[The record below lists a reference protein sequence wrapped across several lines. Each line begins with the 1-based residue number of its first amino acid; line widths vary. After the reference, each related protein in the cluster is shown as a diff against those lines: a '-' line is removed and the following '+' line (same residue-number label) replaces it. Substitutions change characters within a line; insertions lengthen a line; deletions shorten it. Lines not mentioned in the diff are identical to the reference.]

1 MRLLRYGPIGQEKP
15 GVLDDDGGLRDLSA
29 VIGDITPAAL
39 APAQLAHLADLD
51 PQSLP
56 KVVGEH
62 RLGAPLTGI
71 GNILGIGLNYAD
83 HARETKGEPPP
94 EPILFFKHTGSLSG
108 PFDPIF
114 FPPGSQRLDWEAE
127 LGVVIGTAAHDVSE
141 DEALS
146 HVAGYMVL
154 HDVSERDF
162 QFKRQGHWGKGKS
175 FPGFCPIG
183 PYLVTADEVPDPQ
196 TLAIR
201 LSLNG
206 EIMQDSS
213 TDQMIFSVRFLVSYL
228 SRFLRLLPGDV
239 IATGTPAGVG
249 LGRKLFLKPGD
260 VVEVSVAGL
269 GTQRQTVVAEKP

>member
-15 GVLDDDGGLRDLSA
+15 GLLDDEGGLRDLSA
-29 VIGDITPAAL
+29 VVGDITPATL
-39 APAQLAHLADLD
+39 APAQLGHLRGLD

-56 KVVGEH
+56 KVVGEQ

-94 EPILFFKHTGSLSG
+94 EPILFFKHTGSLTG
-108 PFDPIF
+108 PFDPIP
-114 FPPGSQRLDWEAE
+114 FPPGAERLDWEAE
-127 LGVVIGTAAHDVSE
+127 LGVVIGAAAHQVSE
-141 DEALS
+141 AEALS

-154 HDVSERDF
+154 HDVSERDY
-162 QFKRQGHWGKGKS
+162 QFKRQGQWGKGKS

-196 TLAIR
+196 ALAIR

-206 EIMQDSS
+206 EAMQNSS
-213 TDQMIFSVRFLVSYL
+213 TEQMIFPVRFLVSYL

-260 VVEVSVAGL
+260 VVELSVAGL
-269 GTQRQTVVAEKP
+269 GTQRQTVTAP

>member
-15 GVLDDDGGLRDLSA
+15 GLLDDEGGLRDLSA
-29 VIGDITPAAL
+29 VVGDIAPAAL
-39 APAQLAHLADLD
+39 APVQLDHLRGLD

-62 RLGAPLTGI
+62 RLGPPLTGI
-71 GNILGIGLNYAD
+71 GNVLGIGLNYAD

-94 EPILFFKHTGSLSG
+94 EPILFFKHTGSLTG
-108 PFDPIF
+108 PFDPIH
-114 FPPGSQRLDWEAE
+114 FPPGAERLDWEAE
-127 LGVVIGTAAHDVSE
+127 LGVVIGTAAHQVSE
-141 DEALS
+141 ADALS

-154 HDVSERDF
+154 HDVSERDY
-162 QFKRQGHWGKGKS
+162 QFKRQGQWGKGKS

-196 TLAIR
+196 ALAIR

-206 EIMQDSS
+206 KTMQDSS
-213 TDQMIFSVRFLVSYL
+213 TEQMIFPVRFLVSYL

-260 VVEVSVAGL
+260 VVELSVAGL
-269 GTQRQTVVAEKP
+269 GTQRQTVTAGTP